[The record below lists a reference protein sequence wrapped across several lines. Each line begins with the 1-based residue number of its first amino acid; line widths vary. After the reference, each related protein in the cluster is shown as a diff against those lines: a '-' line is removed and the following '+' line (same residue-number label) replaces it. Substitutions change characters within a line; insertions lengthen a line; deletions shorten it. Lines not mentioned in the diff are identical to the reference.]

1 MATKKAAKKTTT
13 QKHLSN
19 TQKAEIGIGLTAA
32 AVTAAGAYFL
42 YGSKNA
48 EKNRKKVK
56 GWALKAK
63 GEILEALEKAEDITE
78 EEFNNLVEGA
88 AKMYGT
94 VKNASKGEVADFKKE
109 MTAHWKDL
117 KKNQAVK
124 KIATKTKKQ
133 AKKVVKK
140 AAKTARKVAKKAT
153 KKVAKK
159 APAKKKATKKVAK
172 KATKKTTKKSK

>member
-1 MATKKAAKKTTT
+1 MAQKKATKKTASKKG
-13 QKHLSN
+13 LSDV
-19 TQKAEIGIGLTAA
+19 QKAEIGIGLTAA

-48 EKNRKKVK
+48 SKNRKKVK

-78 EEFNNLVEGA
+78 EEFNNLVTGA

-109 MTAHWKDL
+109 MTAHWNDL
-117 KKNQAVK
+117 KKNKAVK
-124 KIATKTKKQ
+124 KIATKTKTQ
-133 AKKVVKK
+133 AKKVAKKVAKK
-140 AAKTARKVAKKAT
+140 AAKTAKTAKKAAKKVT
-153 KKVAKK
+153 KKTSAKKKVAKKVAKK
-159 APAKKKATKKVAK
+159 AAKKTK
-172 KATKKTTKKSK
+172 